1 METLT
6 FLVKSI
12 DDPTKLDFE
21 MLQNA
26 FRELDLNST
35 GTLSLTSV
43 KSALQSVKLSPG
55 EIEAIFQNIDLN
67 HDGEIN
73 YSEFLAVTVDRRKAL
88 VQSNLR
94 FAFHHFD
101 TDNSG
106 YITSVNLK
114 ECFKREGKHL
124 SDEEIDMM
132 VAEVNP

>member
-26 FRELDLNST
+26 FRELDTKST
-35 GTLSLTSV
+35 GTLSLSEV
-43 KSALQSVKLSPG
+43 KSALQSIKLSPG
-55 EIEAIFQNIDLN
+55 EIEAIFKNIDLN

-88 VQSNLR
+88 V
-94 FAFHHFD
+94 
-101 TDNSG
+101 
-106 YITSVNLK
+106 
-114 ECFKREGKHL
+114 
-124 SDEEIDMM
+124 
-132 VAEVNP
+132 